1 MSTNPILVLESYV
14 NQDCKFQDD
23 YVKKQIGF
31 CAQWLLD
38 NLCKNISIFIILI
51 IHMRSWREKPD
62 KLFYIV
68 LRKTHLKFANYY
80 NSYFRFFFQALI

>member
-38 NLCKNISIFIILI
+38 NLCKNISFFIVLI
-51 IHMRSWREKPD
+51 IHTCNM
-62 KLFYIV
+62 
-68 LRKTHLKFANYY
+68 
-80 NSYFRFFFQALI
+80 Q